1 MNSSSKRMSLLWL
14 LTSMVLSNAASSQ
27 TVTMDSTS
35 TASFSTFNSGEREG
49 QNTIKWSWQ
58 LPQSIKKAFD
68 KSTVC
73 NWYIEKMI
81 SYDAKGRTLY
91 SFFLD
96 NSNLLDGDHYHC
108 FFKKSRL
115 TFAADG
121 TIVDIAT
128 SKN

>member
-1 MNSSSKRMSLLWL
+1 MNSSFKRMSLLCL
-14 LTSMVLSNAASSQ
+14 LTSIVLSNRASSQ
-27 TVTMDSTS
+27 TVTLGYRS
-35 TASFSTFNSGEREG
+35 TASFSTYKPGERER
-49 QNTIKWSWQ
+49 QSRIKWSRQ
-58 LPQSIKKAFD
+58 LPESIRKAFD